1 MKVSVWLA
9 AVLALL
15 SLAACGSTYPLFT
28 SDGRQTT
35 MIDCTGSGWNLCA
48 DRAKALCPS
57 GGYDTIDRRD
67 SSDGRGLLVACRPG
81 APAAAQ

>member
-9 AVLALL
+9 AVPALL

-35 MIDCTGSGWNLCA
+35 MIDCTGGGWNLCA
-48 DRAKALCPS
+48 DRAKALYPT
-57 GGYDTIDRRD
+57 GAYDTLDRRD
-67 SSDGRGLLVACRPG
+67 SSDGRSLLVACRSGG
-81 APAAAQ
+81 ASATQ

>member
-35 MIDCTGSGWNLCA
+35 MIDCPGNGWNLCT

-57 GGYDTIDRRD
+57 GVYDTLDRRD
-67 SSDGRGLLVACRPG
+67 SGDGHSLLVACKAG
-81 APAAAQ
+81 SSTQQ